1 MEFCESKVFAPLKI
15 GSMELKNRVGLAPMT
30 LSCEDPNGF
39 VSEIQRNFYKTRAA
53 GGAGFIEMDAV
64 TVDSAV
70 PYRGPTTSM
79 ADDRYI
85 APMKEVTDEVHA
97 YGCKILAQIVHAGP
111 ESFIGFMGKNPPAPS
126 VYMND
131 MGNMTRAIDAAEIP
145 EIVKKFGQA
154 CRRAEAAG
162 FDGIQLHCGHA
173 YMLPGAFLSPLRNHR
188 TDEYG
193 GCLDNRARLMMEILA
208 EVRRCVSPDFPI
220 ILRISG
226 DERYPGGNTLNDMLY
241 LAPKFAAAGVSA
253 FEVSGGANY
262 EEPWDIIP
270 CHGCPVGINVPEAAA
285 IKKVVDVPVFVVGK
299 INDIRYGAD
308 LVDKGLVDGVVM
320 GRPFFA
326 EPELVNKAKAGNFE
340 DIAPC
345 ASCGGCVSYDPDE
358 GFSGPK
364 CHINPRLFHE
374 LEYPMVPTDGPKK
387 KVLVIGGGI
396 GGMEAAYTAAVRGHD
411 VTIWE
416 RSKELGG
423 HLLLACVPPNKQDL
437 SKWLVYLNTQLKKHH
452 VKVEFEREATVEEVR
467 AFAPDAVI
475 VATGSNALIPPI
487 PGTQE
492 HPIHTAYDFL
502 EGKFPIRGG
511 KVCILGS
518 GLVACETAETILQ
531 RAVSDVEITM
541 VDMLPTVL
549 AKYSRYNRVLLMR
562 RLKEGGVQML
572 TSTKVVE
579 YREREIVVE
588 REDGSRQTLGGFDHI
603 IFALGARSNDTL
615 SQALAEFVPQVE
627 VIGEAKSA
635 PRMAVK
641 AVKEG
646 FDAAYN
652 L

>member
-15 GSMELKNRVGLAPMT
+15 GSMELKNRVGLAPMA

-79 ADDRYI
+79 GDDRYI
-85 APMKEVTDEVHA
+85 APMKEVTDEIHA

-111 ESFIGFMGKNPPAPS
+111 ESFMGFMGKNPPAPS

-162 FDGIQLHCGHA
+162 FDGVQLHCGHA

-193 GCLDNRARLMMEILA
+193 GCLDNRARLMLEILA

-220 ILRISG
+220 IMRISG
-226 DERYPGGNTLNDMLY
+226 DERYPGGNTLSDMLY
-241 LAPKFAAAGVSA
+241 LAPKFAAAGASA

-270 CHGCPVGINVPEAAA
+270 CHGCPVGINVPEATA

-308 LVDKGLVDGVVM
+308 LVDKGLVDGIVM

-326 EPELVNKAKAGNFE
+326 EPDLVNKAQAGNFE

-374 LEYPMVPTDGPKK
+374 LEYPMVPTEGPKK

-423 HLLLACVPPNKQDL
+423 HLLLACVPPTKQDL
-437 SKWLVYLNTQLKKHH
+437 AKWLVYLNTQLKKHQ
-452 VKVEFEREATVEEVR
+452 VKVEFEREATVEAVR
-467 AFAPDAVI
+467 DFAPDAVI

-492 HPIHTAYDFL
+492 HPIRTAYDFL
-502 EGKFPIRGG
+502 EGKFPIPGG
-511 KVCILGS
+511 KVCVLGS

-531 RAVSDVEITM
+531 RAVADVDITM
-541 VDMLPTVL
+541 VDTTGL
-549 AKYSRYNRVLLMR
+549 
-562 RLKEGGVQML
+562 
-572 TSTKVVE
+572 
-579 YREREIVVE
+579 
-588 REDGSRQTLGGFDHI
+588 D
-603 IFALGARSNDTL
+603 
-615 SQALAEFVPQVE
+615 
-627 VIGEAKSA
+627 
-635 PRMAVK
+635 
-641 AVKEG
+641 
-646 FDAAYN
+646 
-652 L
+652 